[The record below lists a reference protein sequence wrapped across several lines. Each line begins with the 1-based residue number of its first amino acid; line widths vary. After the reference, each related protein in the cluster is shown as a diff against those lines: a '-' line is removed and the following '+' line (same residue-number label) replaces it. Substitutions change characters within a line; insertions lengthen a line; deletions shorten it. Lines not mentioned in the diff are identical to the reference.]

1 MRLGSLAALLEW
13 HDDLPTLCSA
23 EVNTSPRSFVT
34 ASDFK
39 AERLGS
45 SPIRYAKSPEFLL
58 IGKPDK

>member
-39 AERLGS
+39 AERLAALNPLS
-45 SPIRYAKSPEFLL
+45 KVASKLTNRQAR
-58 IGKPDK
+58 